1 MDGLFMSIAQ
11 RDVAGEGGFCRN
23 SHEDGNA
30 SVVSINE
37 DDGDA
42 AAFAALSTDETNLPW
57 QIHHAQHRASNA
69 RGLPKRARDLLAELA
84 RTVDHR
90 HPLTAIFAKRK
101 RISARAQLT
110 PRTLCRA
117 LVDLEVAGLITRKA
131 QLRLGDGPMKGT
143 FDGVHLHLTKKAA
156 TLLGLLNIEVAHG
169 STPASEGSHGS
180 GDARMVHGSDDT
192 EQAHDDAEN
201 DFDEPRAKVAYG
213 AYIRGLFPA
222 SSQKRQPGQV
232 PADLERLRSLGF
244 HEFLIFRLM
253 REAREAG
260 KRLSDVVQVCWH
272 GLKKAERPICYLRAL
287 LRSNV
292 DFRYQAMQRSAEQ
305 TAKRDADAER
315 DAANTLV
322 LQMAGQVFVDAKG
335 EQLLEVD
342 ADGQGAAIQSTREGT
357 VRRSPS
363 TWAQAFARGYHAGH
377 WRLADSA
384 DREAFAQ
391 ARYRHTAVVARPD
404 SAPRMITEVAREAM
418 KALMAATRAH
428 RRA

>member
-1 MDGLFMSIAQ
+1 MSAALSIG
-11 RDVAGEGGFCRN
+11 RELSRN
-23 SHEDGNA
+23 SQEIVNA
-30 SVVSINE
+30 AVVSQSRE
-37 DDGDA
+37 HSDA
-42 AAFAALSTDETNLPW
+42 AALDELPTEDTNLPW
-57 QIHHAQHRASNA
+57 IVLRAAFRASRTETLSA
-69 RGLPKRARDLLAELA
+69 RARATLAALA
-84 RTVDHR
+84 RTADAKR
-90 HPLTAIFAKRK
+90 PYAAIFAG
-101 RISARAQLT
+101 
-110 PRTLCRA
+110 RA
-117 LVDLEVAGLITRKA
+117 LLTGRSGLSERTFYRGLADLESAGLIRRAA
-131 QLRLGDGPMKGT
+131 QLRIATEGYEGRFGRA
-143 FDGVHLHLTKKAA
+143 HLHLTELAA
-156 TLLGLLNIEVAHG
+156 MLLGLVE
-169 STPASEGSHGS
+169 PAPVPSAVQPAKPYAAGAKPS
-180 GDARMVHGSDDT
+180 GTGADD
-192 EQAHDDAEN
+192 AHDAA
-201 DFDEPRAKVAYG
+201 FPEPTATVADG
-213 AYIRGLFPA
+213 AIYKDLSPGSF
-222 SSQKRQPGQV
+222 QKRQPGQV

-244 HEFLIFRLM
+244 HDFLIFRLM